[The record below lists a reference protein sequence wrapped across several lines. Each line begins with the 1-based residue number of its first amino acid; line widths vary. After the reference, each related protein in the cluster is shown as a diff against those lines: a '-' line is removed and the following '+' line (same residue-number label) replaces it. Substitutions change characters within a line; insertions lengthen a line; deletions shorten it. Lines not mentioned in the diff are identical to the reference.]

1 MSTMRR
7 SLADVSSLGS
17 SLRHDGMNL
26 ALVFI
31 YLGLCLIY
39 LSADFGAEVGWVFR
53 LLPEIM
59 LLTVGVLALISK
71 ITAPIVQAMF
81 PWPQL
86 GRGKTRI
93 MQVSWISEA
102 MLIGGYRPLYLLLS
116 LNPFNNYFWKINESR
131 YLYNKRLAA
140 KKLAK

>member
-1 MSTMRR
+1 MRR

-17 SLRHDGMNL
+17 SIRHDGMIL
-26 ALVFI
+26 TLVII
-31 YLGLCLIY
+31 YVGICLIY
-39 LSADFGAEVGWVFR
+39 LSANFGTEMGWMIR

-59 LLTVGVLALISK
+59 LLAVGVLALVSK
-71 ITAPIVQAMF
+71 ITDPIVRALF

-102 MLIGGYRPLYLLLS
+102 MLIRGYRPLYLLLS
-116 LNPFNNYFWKINESR
+116 LNPFNWYFWKINESR
-131 YLYNKRLAA
+131 YLYNKRRAA
-140 KKLAK
+140 KKQAK

>member
-17 SLRHDGMNL
+17 SIRHDGMIL
-26 ALVFI
+26 TLVII
-31 YLGLCLIY
+31 YVGICLIY
-39 LSADFGAEVGWVFR
+39 LSANFGTEMGWMIR

-59 LLTVGVLALISK
+59 LLAVGVLALVSK
-71 ITAPIVQAMF
+71 ITDPIVRALF

-102 MLIGGYRPLYLLLS
+102 MLIRGYRPLYLLLS
-116 LNPFNNYFWKINESR
+116 LNPFNWYFWKINESR
-131 YLYNKRLAA
+131 YLYNKRRAA
-140 KKLAK
+140 KKQAK

>member
-17 SLRHDGMNL
+17 SIRHDGMIL
-26 ALVFI
+26 TLVII
-31 YLGLCLIY
+31 YVGICLIY
-39 LSADFGAEVGWVFR
+39 LSANFGTEMGWMIR

-59 LLTVGVLALISK
+59 LMAVGVLALVSK
-71 ITAPIVQAMF
+71 ITDPIVRALF

-102 MLIGGYRPLYLLLS
+102 MLIRGYRPLYLLLS
-116 LNPFNNYFWKINESR
+116 LNPFNWYFWKINESR
-131 YLYNKRLAA
+131 YLYNKRRAA
-140 KKLAK
+140 KKQAK